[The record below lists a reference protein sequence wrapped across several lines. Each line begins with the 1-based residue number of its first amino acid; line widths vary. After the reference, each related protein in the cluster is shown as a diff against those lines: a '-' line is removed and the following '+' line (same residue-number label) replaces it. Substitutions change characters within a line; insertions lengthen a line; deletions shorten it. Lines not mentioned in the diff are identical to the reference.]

1 MISVFEAFN
10 WSLFDA
16 IQPATSSMQADMLDC
31 IIDQLTTVNKIHI
44 LECREHRGGHVAHDS
59 RPMLRCQRCTI
70 EIRSGREPILAVDR
84 IA

>member
-31 IIDQLTTVNKIHI
+31 N
-44 LECREHRGGHVAHDS
+44 
-59 RPMLRCQRCTI
+59 
-70 EIRSGREPILAVDR
+70 
-84 IA
+84 